1 MHRLA
6 RTPFPALHK
15 TAADRLPAL
24 VDKGHI
30 GAGIG
35 ILVPVRR
42 PKDHSEQNLHA
53 DTRTTNNL
61 IRGARALGE
70 RLRRRQRLVDSP
82 ARRPSCRSRDA
93 SRVHPASQQA
103 LTHGG

>member
-42 PKDHSEQNLHA
+42 PKDIPSRTC
-53 DTRTTNNL
+53 TRT
-61 IRGARALGE
+61 RAP
-70 RLRRRQRLVDSP
+70 R
-82 ARRPSCRSRDA
+82 
-93 SRVHPASQQA
+93 
-103 LTHGG
+103 TT